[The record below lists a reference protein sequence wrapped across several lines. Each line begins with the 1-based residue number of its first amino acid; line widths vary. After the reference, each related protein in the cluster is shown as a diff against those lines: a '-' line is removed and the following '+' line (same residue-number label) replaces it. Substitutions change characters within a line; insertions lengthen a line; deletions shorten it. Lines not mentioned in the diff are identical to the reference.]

1 MIIITYKYKIKQINT
16 HMQNIKV
23 IFLDWNGTI
32 SKDYFWES
40 LKTKNNELFER
51 INKILFIDN
60 SYIINEWMLGNVK
73 INDILN
79 LLSKETKVSQE
90 YLMEEL
96 VFSLKQMDFVIPD
109 LKDIIKKIQKNNIKV
124 VLSSGNMDIFGYV
137 VDNLNLKNI
146 FDDISLS
153 NVLKHLKNDIDS
165 NNHALFFHD
174 YIIKNHL
181 KYNECVLIDDSKSLV
196 DMCKKVGMNNIKI
209 NDCEKEIRDVLLKF
223 IN

>member
-1 MIIITYKYKIKQINT
+1 
-16 HMQNIKV
+16 MQNIKV

-32 SKDYFWES
+32 SKDYFWKS
-40 LKTKNNELFER
+40 LKTKNNELFEK
-51 INKILFIDN
+51 INKILFVDN
-60 SYIINEWMLGNVK
+60 SYIINEWMLGNLK

-79 LLSKETKVSQE
+79 LLSKETKASQE

-96 VFSLKQMDFVIPD
+96 VFGFKQMDFVIHD
-109 LKDIIKKIQKNNIKV
+109 LKDIIKKIQKNDIKV
-124 VLSSGNMDIFGYV
+124 VLSSDNMDIFSYV
-137 VDNLNLKNI
+137 IDNLNLKNI
-146 FDDISLS
+146 FDDILLS
-153 NVLKHLKNDIDS
+153 NILKHLKNDVDG

-174 YIIKNHL
+174 YIIKNNL
-181 KYNECVLIDDSKSLV
+181 KYDECVLIDDSKSLV

>member
-1 MIIITYKYKIKQINT
+1 
-16 HMQNIKV
+16 MQNIKA

-32 SKDYFWES
+32 SKDYFWKS
-40 LKTKNNELFER
+40 LKTKNNELFEK
-51 INKILFIDN
+51 INKILFVDN

-73 INDILN
+73 IDDILN
-79 LLSKETKVSQE
+79 LLSKETKANQE

-96 VFSLKQMDFVIPD
+96 VFGLKQMDFVIHD
-109 LKDIIKKIQKNNIKV
+109 LKDIIKKIQKNDIKV
-124 VLSSGNMDIFGYV
+124 VLSSDNMDIFSYV
-137 VDNLNLKNI
+137 IDNLNLKNI
-146 FDDISLS
+146 FDDILLS
-153 NVLKHLKNDIDS
+153 NILKHLKNDVDG

-174 YIIKNHL
+174 YIIKNNL
-181 KYNECVLIDDSKSLV
+181 KYEECVLIDDSKSLV